1 MRSYDSAFIENGPYF
16 NISSEL
22 CASSDE
28 IQITRKKNG
37 RMERREERE
46 RAIRNGTAGG
56 APEIE
61 DEEIYGQVWE
71 TLPDGRRYR
80 NNNKLAESR
89 VRNRGRKSPSG
100 GMFEDSVKGSKN
112 H

>member
-37 RMERREERE
+37 RMERREERG

-71 TLPDGRRYR
+71 RLADGQISRQQLMLQK
-80 NNNKLAESR
+80 NNSKLTQNQLQNLESLL
-89 VRNRGRKSPSG
+89 
-100 GMFEDSVKGSKN
+100 
-112 H
+112 